1 MELKK
6 LEPQHKKAILKI
18 SDFLSLGEFYLAG
31 GTALYYYLKHRKS
44 LDLDFFSNKIF
55 DFINFKELF
64 SRFETSQLSND
75 TIYTSIE
82 GIKVSFFYYPY
93 PLVKPLN
100 HLEIIKVA
108 SLEDIGAMKVLSVIQ
123 RGSKKDFVD
132 LYFIIRKL
140 RLSANDLIKLFTKKY
155 GKFNPLI
162 IHKALVFFEDAN
174 NEPDLIM
181 IKKTDWS
188 KIKQYFM
195 FNFGKLD

>member
-6 LEPQHKKAILKI
+6 LESQHKKVVLKI
-18 SDFLSLGEFYLAG
+18 SEFLNLGEFYLAG
-31 GTALYYYLKHRKS
+31 GTATYYYLKHRRS
-44 LDLDFFSNKIF
+44 FDLDFFTEKTI
-55 DFINFKELF
+55 DFTHFKELF
-64 SRFETSQLSND
+64 NLFETSNLSHD
-75 TIYTSIE
+75 TIYTTID
-82 GIKVSFFYYPY
+82 GVKVSFFHYPY
-93 PLVKPLN
+93 PLIKPLN
-100 HLEIIKVA
+100 HLEIVKVA

-140 RLSANDLIKLFTKKY
+140 RISANDLIKLFIKKY

-174 NEPDLIM
+174 NDPDLIM

-188 KIKQYFM
+188 KIKQYFILH
-195 FNFGKLD
+195 FGKLN

>member
-1 MELKK
+1 M
-6 LEPQHKKAILKI
+6 
-18 SDFLSLGEFYLAG
+18 
-31 GTALYYYLKHRKS
+31 
-44 LDLDFFSNKIF
+44 
-55 DFINFKELF
+55 F

-162 IHKALVFFEDAN
+162 IQKALVFFEDAN